1 MWASNE
7 FCSHPD
13 YHSNIPEPDCGVAK
27 LSQVYFKNQVLDNV
41 CDPAL
46 SITAVVSGD
55 TLNNNFRVCRV
66 LKRSLVEERSSG
78 GQFSY
83 WLAPNGGGQF
93 ILSMKEDLYDAV
105 ELVNT
110 HNSNYKDRATKHF
123 RVSLRYKVIF
133 FAMKV

>member
-1 MWASNE
+1 MWASAE

-13 YHSNIPEPDCGVAK
+13 YHSNIPEPDCGVPK
-27 LSQVYFKNQVLDNV
+27 LIQVYFKNQALDNV
-41 CDPAL
+41 CDPTV

-55 TLNNNFRVCRV
+55 SFNDNFRVCRV

-78 GQFSY
+78 GQYNY
-83 WLAPNGGGQF
+83 WLAPASGGHF
-93 ILSMKEDLYDAV
+93 IISMKEDLYDTV
-105 ELVNT
+105 QLVNM
-110 HNSNYKDRATKHF
+110 HNGRSRSRATKKF